1 MPRPDISDRHSICG
15 LQPQRAGRL
24 LMSLCRRQI
33 IRLRK
38 KYTTQGE
45 MGLIHGNR
53 DRRPQHRIG
62 EEIRLNVLRLY
73 REKYH
78 DFNFSHF
85 TDCLEGF
92 KSKKSV
98 RRRAKLHRAR
108 PRKEA
113 AGMLWQTDA
122 SKFEWFGK
130 GKGYATLHAYIDDA
144 TGRVVDAWF
153 TKNESTAGYVT
164 ALSMG
169 LDHYGLPMEMR
180 IEMKEVERPERA
192 ASSNVT
198 KENKGEP
205 AKTHTLAPNHPQ
217 KRSFRENSHPGSE
230 PPQSRGTQG

>member
-144 TGRVVDAWF
+144 TGRVVGAWF

-169 LDHYGLPMEMR
+169 LDHYGLP
-180 IEMKEVERPERA
+180 VEIYSDRHTIFRSPQELSEEEGKQRPL
-192 ASSNVT
+192 SNFTSGQQMT
-198 KENKGEP
+198 KVKP
-205 AKTHTLAPNHPQ
+205 RQ
-217 KRSFRENSHPGSE
+217 RRRSLRCPG
-230 PPQSRGTQG
+230 